1 MKKIL
6 ALVMALC
13 MLCGVAVAEEAEATY
28 TYNTYMSEFPTVWSP
43 FQMQTATDSEL
54 SDYLTDG
61 FYGFDFNETYDGY
74 VMVPRMATEF
84 PVDVTADYVG
94 EKWGIAEGETGR
106 AWKISLRDDLK
117 WQDGTAI
124 SAADFVKS
132 AQYLLNPKAANYRA
146 DSYYSGQLVIK
157 NAQGYAYSGRE
168 VSYQENNTNGE
179 RFVVADFTKGEDG
192 VYLTNQGKV
201 VYIAVKAGLSDWL
214 SGNSLE
220 KYVNAYGDANF
231 GMENWEALAGAA
243 NEDGYVALTD
253 ETMGWLVSVIATN
266 PNWGESEANVPDY
279 LAYDYVNPTVEWDNV
294 GFLATG
300 DNEITLVLDKAL
312 EGFYLHYNLT
322 GSYLVNIPLYES
334 LIVETDG
341 VFTNA
346 YGTSLE
352 TSFSYGPWMLTK
364 YQSDKEIEL
373 VKNPYWYGYA
383 LPENE
388 GLYQTTCIHYDC
400 IEQPET
406 AYEMFFAG
414 KLDAKGLDKD
424 HMADYID
431 SEYTYL
437 SEGDSVFA
445 MVFNPDLE
453 ALTENQKAAGENV
466 NKTILTVKEFR
477 MAMSF
482 AMDRQAFCL
491 ATSPMNAPA
500 FALYSGQI
508 VSDPELGEFYRTT
521 EEAKDVIVNFWAL
534 NDDIGEDK
542 LYADKDEAIDALTG
556 YNLAQAKEYFDK
568 AYDIAIAEGLMDE
581 DDVVTI
587 IVGTPN
593 ATAAFYNSG
602 YDFIVNNYTEAVK
615 GTKLEGKIA
624 FTRDS
629 TLGNGFSDALK
640 ANTVDMLFGV
650 GWTGSTFDPYGLME
664 AYTSS
669 GYQYDPS
676 WDTTASKLTIELDGV
691 KYTASVWDW
700 TTSMTGAA
708 IEAEFEGALEVEGKG
723 TVTKGTITL
732 DPAVTTSNKLILAAL
747 ENAVLQNYDFIPL
760 MGDSGAA
767 LKGMQIEYFLEDE
780 VFPMGRGGIKY
791 MTYNM
796 TDAEWDAFVVEQGGI
811 LNYK

>member
-13 MLCGVAVAEEAEATY
+13 MLCGVAMAEDAEATY

-61 FYGFDFNETYDGY
+61 FYGFDFNENYDGY

-84 PVDVTADYVG
+84 PVDVTAEYVG
-94 EKWGIAEGETGR
+94 EQWGIAEGETAR
-106 AWKISLRDDLK
+106 AWKITLREDLK

-124 SAADFVKS
+124 TAADFAKS

-168 VSYQENNTNGE
+168 ISYQENNTNGE
-179 RFVVADFTKGEDG
+179 RFVVADFVKGEDG
-192 VYLTNQGKV
+192 VYTTPQGKV
-201 VYIAVKAGLSDWL
+201 VYIAVNAPLTDWL
-214 SGNSLE
+214 SGNALAD
-220 KYVNAYGDANF
+220 YVGAYGESYF
-231 GMENWEALAGAA
+231 GMENWEALVGAA

-266 PNWGESEANVPDY
+266 PAWGESEANVPEY
-279 LAYDYVNPTVEWDNV
+279 LAYDYVNPTVEWENV

-300 DNEITLVLDKAL
+300 DHEIVLVLEKAL

-322 GSYLVNIPLYES
+322 GSYLVNLPLYES
-334 LIVETDG
+334 LIVESDG

-388 GLYQTTCIHYDC
+388 GRYQTTCIHYDC
-400 IEQPET
+400 IKEVST
-406 AYEMFFAG
+406 AYEMFFNG
-414 KLDAKGLDKD
+414 HLDAKGLDKD
-424 HMADYID
+424 HMAEYID

-445 MVFNPDLE
+445 MVFNPDKE
-453 ALTENQKAAGENV
+453 ALETNQAAAGENI

-521 EEAKDVIVNFWAL
+521 EEAKDVILNFWGLADEVGTTYATK
-534 NDDIGEDK
+534 DD
-542 LYADKDEAIDALTG
+542 AIDSLTG
-556 YNLAQAKEYFDK
+556 YNLAMAKEYFDK
-568 AYDIAIAEGLMDE
+568 AYDIAIEEGLMDE
-581 DDVVTI
+581 DDVIAI

-593 ATAAFYNSG
+593 ATSAFYNAG

-615 GTKLEGKIA
+615 GTKLEGKLT
-624 FTRDS
+624 FSRDS

-664 AYTSS
+664 AYTKSS
-669 GYQYDPS
+669 YQYDPS
-676 WDTTASKLTIELDGV
+676 WDTSAAKLTIELDGV
-691 KYTASVWDW
+691 KYTASVIDW
-700 TTSMTGAA
+700 TYAMTGTPVTC
-708 IEAEFEGALEVEGKG
+708 EFEGELALEGVG
-723 TVTKGTITL
+723 TLSKGTIVL

-747 ENAVLQNYDFIPL
+747 ENCVLQNYDFIPL
-760 MGDSGAA
+760 MGDSGAT

-796 TDAEWDAFVVEQGGI
+796 TDAEWDAFVAEQGGT

>member
-13 MLCGVAVAEEAEATY
+13 MLCGVAMAEDAEATY

-84 PVDVTADYVG
+84 PVDVSADYVG
-94 EKWGIAEGETGR
+94 EQWGIKEGETAR
-106 AWKISLRDDLK
+106 AWKITLRDDLK

-124 SAADFVKS
+124 TAADFVKS

-146 DSYYSGQLVIK
+146 DSYYSGQLIVA
-157 NAQGYAYSGRE
+157 NAEAYAKQGLESDTTYGAYKDILGVETMDELLAAIGDQPGYINWNYSFGDT
-168 VSYQENNTNGE
+168 Y
-179 RFVVADFTKGEDG
+179 DF
-192 VYLTNQGKV
+192 
-201 VYIAVKAGLSDWL
+201 A
-214 SGNSLE
+214 
-220 KYVNAYGDANF
+220 
-231 GMENWEALAGAA
+231 AGAWTGAAEDKIVETGKTVKELYEFYTTIGDEYATWADAATMADWA
-243 NEDGYVALTD
+243 ND
-253 ETMGWLVSVIATN
+253 ELYAKYTYPEMAW
-266 PNWGESEANVPDY
+266 E
-279 LAYDYVNPTVEWDNV
+279 NV

-300 DNEITLVLDKAL
+300 DNEITLVLSKAL
-312 EGFYLHYNLT
+312 SGFYLHYNLT

-400 IEQPET
+400 IKEVST
-406 AYEMFFAG
+406 AYEMFFNG
-414 KLDAKGLDKD
+414 LLDAKGLDKD
-424 HMADYID
+424 HIEEYID

-453 ALTENQKAAGENV
+453 ALKANQAAAGENI

-508 VSDPELGEFYRTT
+508 VSDPDAGEFYRTT

-534 NDDIGEDK
+534 NDQIGEDG

-556 YNLAQAKEYFDK
+556 YNLAMAKEYFDK
-568 AYDIAIAEGLMDE
+568 AYDIAIEEGLMDE
-581 DDVVTI
+581 DDVVAI

-593 ATAAFYNSG
+593 ATSAFYNAG

-615 GTKLEGKIA
+615 GTKLEGKLT
-624 FTRDS
+624 FSRDS

-640 ANTVDMLFGV
+640 TNTVDMLFGV

-669 GYQYDPS
+669 GYQYDPA
-676 WDTTASKLTIELDGV
+676 WDTTAAKLTINLDGV
-691 KYTASVWDW
+691 NYTASVWDW
-700 TTSMTGAA
+700 TTSMTGTA
-708 IEAEFEGALEVEGKG
+708 ITAKADAI
-723 TVTKGTITL
+723 TVPGVGTIKDVDVEL
-732 DPAVTTSNKLILAAL
+732 DPALTTSNKLILAAL

-760 MGDSGAA
+760 MGDSGAT

-780 VFPMGRGGIKY
+780 VFPLGRGGIKY

-796 TDAEWDAFVVEQGGI
+796 TDVEWDAFVKEQGGT